1 MIMLSRNRIV
11 GASIA
16 MAALGG
22 VVAAAAFAQERPAP
36 TMSFFVTSVG
46 LGNGANL
53 GGLEGADAHCQS
65 LAAAVGAGDRTWRA
79 YLRTVDADG
88 EPGVDARDRI
98 GAGPW
103 YNAEGVEIATDIT
116 SLHTANQ
123 INKETALTETGA
135 TVNGRGDNPNVHD
148 MLTGT
153 RQDGTAANM
162 TCANWTSNSD
172 RDATFVGHH
181 DLVGN
186 AAGINYWNYSHQTA
200 GCSQQALVR
209 TGGAGLFYCFAAD

>member
-11 GASIA
+11 GASIT

-22 VVAAAAFAQERPAP
+22 VFAAVASAQAPPPPA
-36 TMSFFVTSVG
+36 MSFFVTSVG
-46 LGNGANL
+46 LGDGANL

-79 YLRTVDADG
+79 YLSTIAADG

-103 YNAEGVEIATDIT
+103 YNVERVEIATDIT
-116 SLHTANQ
+116 ALHRDNL
-123 INKETALTETGA
+123 INKETALTETGLV
-135 TVNGRGDNPNVHD
+135 VNGRGDDPNIHD

-181 DLVGN
+181 DLIGN
-186 AAGINYWNYSHQTA
+186 TAGINFWNYSHQTA